1 MQMNL
6 KILKC
11 HALSQK
17 IICLSALHTSLSRTF
32 VRLLYTYEV
41 YLAQKPDILR
51 CIGSS
56 CDKRRV
62 SMQRVRLLG
71 QCVLYHI
78 VQFTQITNKN
88 KGN

>member
-32 VRLLYTYEV
+32 VRLLYTYEYRYIWHRNHTYSV
-41 YLAQKPDILR
+41 ASAPAVTSAGLVCRESDYWD
-51 CIGSS
+51 S
-56 CDKRRV
+56 
-62 SMQRVRLLG
+62 
-71 QCVLYHI
+71 